1 MSQTHYEILGVNQDA
16 NESEIRKA
24 YRSLS
29 LKYHPDRNPSEEAG
43 ELFRKINEANEVLSD
58 PEKRKQYDH
67 DLKYGEG
74 SFIQQSEM
82 NDINNIINQ
91 MFGGG
96 GFPGFPGMNM
106 GGFPGMG
113 GMGMGGFPGG
123 IRVNMGGMP
132 GGMNMGGMRGMHNV
146 RVFHNGQEVNGED
159 HDPFFQFFSHMQ
171 KPEPLIKHIKISLE
185 DAYKGIN
192 LPIEIEKQIVLRR
205 IQSTEIETIYVDI
218 PQGVDNGETFVLQN
232 RGNSVEGNNG
242 DLKIVVQIE
251 NTTKFIRNGLDLHYQ
266 IGISMKEA
274 LCGFS
279 LEIKHLN
286 GKMLSMNNKENNSVI
301 KPNHKKTVPN
311 LGMVKGG
318 QTGNLVIEFLVEF
331 PEELSREQI
340 DQLREIL

>member
-1 MSQTHYEILGVNQDA
+1 MSENHYQVLGINQDA
-16 NESEIRKA
+16 SESEVRKS

-74 SFIQQSEM
+74 SFMQQSEM

-96 GFPGFPGMNM
+96 MGMGGFPGFPGFPGM
-106 GGFPGMG
+106 
-113 GMGMGGFPGG
+113 GG
-123 IRVNMGGMP
+123 IRVNMGGM
-132 GGMNMGGMRGMHNV
+132 NMGGFPGGMHNV
-146 RVFHNGQEVNGED
+146 RVFHNGQEVNVGD
-159 HDPFFQFFSHMQ
+159 QDPFSQFFSHMQ
-171 KPEPLIKHIKISLE
+171 KPEPLIKHVTISLE
-185 DAYKGIN
+185 DAYKGMN
-192 LPIEIEKQIVLRR
+192 LPVEIEKVSVLRR

-218 PQGVDNGETFVLQN
+218 PQGMNSGDTLLLPNM
-232 RGNSVEGNNG
+232 GNSVEGNSG
-242 DLKIVVQIE
+242 DLKIVLQIE
-251 NTTKFIRNGLDLHYQ
+251 NTTKFVRNGLDLHYQ
-266 IGISMKEA
+266 VPISLKDA

-286 GKMLSMNNKENNSVI
+286 GKVLSLNNKENNTVI

-311 LGMVKGG
+311 LGMVKGEN
-318 QTGNLVIEFLVEF
+318 TGNLVIEFLVEF
-331 PEELSREQI
+331 PEELNREQI
-340 DQLREIL
+340 DRLREIL

>member
-1 MSQTHYEILGVNQDA
+1 MTQNHYDVLGLDQSA
-16 NESEIRKA
+16 NENEIRKA

-58 PEKRKQYDH
+58 PDKRKQYDH
-67 DLKYGEG
+67 DLKFGEG
-74 SFIQQSEM
+74 SFMQQAEM

-96 GFPGFPGMNM
+96 FPGM
-106 GGFPGMG
+106 
-113 GMGMGGFPGG
+113 GFPGG
-123 IRVNMGGMP
+123 IRVNMGGM
-132 GGMNMGGMRGMHNV
+132 NMGGMPNI
-146 RVFHNGQEVNGED
+146 RVFHNGHPVNGAAGFGFEN
-159 HDPFFQFFSHMQ
+159 DPFSHFFSQVQ
-171 KPEPLIKHIKISLE
+171 KPGPLVKHVQISFE
-185 DAYKGIN
+185 DAYKGIH
-192 LPIEIEKQIVLRR
+192 LPVEIEKVSVLRGV
-205 IQSTEIETIYVDI
+205 QSTEIENIYVDI
-218 PQGVDNGETFVLQN
+218 PQGIDNGEILVLQN
-232 RGNSVEGNNG
+232 MGNNVEGNLG

-266 IGISMKEA
+266 VNISMKEA

-286 GKMLSMNNKENNSVI
+286 GKVLSLNNKENNTVI

-318 QTGNLVIEFLVEF
+318 NTGNLVIEFLVEF

-340 DQLREIL
+340 DRLREIL

>member
-1 MSQTHYEILGVNQDA
+1 MSENYYAVLGINQDA
-16 NESEIRKA
+16 SESEVRKA

-74 SFIQQSEM
+74 SFMQQSEM

-96 GFPGFPGMNM
+96 MGMGMGGFPGFPGFPGM
-106 GGFPGMG
+106 GGIRVNMG
-113 GMGMGGFPGG
+113 GMGMGGFPG
-123 IRVNMGGMP
+123 
-132 GGMNMGGMRGMHNV
+132 GMHNV
-146 RVFHNGQEVNGED
+146 RVFHNGQEVNVGD
-159 HDPFFQFFSHMQ
+159 QDPFSQFFTHMQ
-171 KPEPLIKHIKISLE
+171 KPEPLVKHVTISLE
-185 DAYKGIN
+185 DAYKGMN
-192 LPIEIEKQIVLRR
+192 LPVEIEKVSVLRR

-218 PQGVDNGETFVLQN
+218 PQGVNSGDTLLLSNM
-232 RGNSVEGNNG
+232 GNSVEGNSG

-266 IGISMKEA
+266 VPISLKDA

-286 GKMLSMNNKENNSVI
+286 GKVLSLNNKENNTVI
-301 KPNHKKTVPN
+301 KPNHKKTVAN
-311 LGMVKGG
+311 LGMVKGEN
-318 QTGNLVIEFLVEF
+318 TGNLVIEFLVEF
-331 PEELSREQI
+331 PEELNREQI

>member
-1 MSQTHYEILGVNQDA
+1 MTQNHYEVLGVNQDA
-16 NESEIRKA
+16 NENEVRKA

-58 PEKRKQYDH
+58 PEKRKKYDH

-74 SFIQQSEM
+74 SFMQQAEM

-96 GFPGFPGMNM
+96 GGFPGFPGFPGMGMNM
-106 GGFPGMG
+106 
-113 GMGMGGFPGG
+113 GG
-123 IRVNMGGMP
+123 IRVNMGGFP
-132 GGMNMGGMRGMHNV
+132 RGMSNV
-146 RVFHNGQEVNGED
+146 RVFHNGQEVNGSSEFAFEN
-159 HDPFFQFFSHMQ
+159 DPFSHFFSHIQ
-171 KPEPLIKHIKISLE
+171 KPGPLVKHVQVSIE
-185 DAYKGIN
+185 DAYKG
-192 LPIEIEKQIVLRR
+192 LHLQVEIEKLSVLRGV
-205 IQSTEIETIYVDI
+205 QSTEIETIYVDI
-218 PQGVDNGETFVLQN
+218 PEGIDNGETILLQN
-232 RGNSVEGNNG
+232 MGNSVEGNRG

-251 NTTKFIRNGLDLHYQ
+251 NKTKFIRNGLDLHYTVT
-266 IGISMKEA
+266 ISMKEA

-318 QTGNLVIEFLVEF
+318 NTGNLVIEFLVEF
-331 PEELSREQI
+331 PEELMRDQI
-340 DQLREIL
+340 DKLREIL

>member
-1 MSQTHYEILGVNQDA
+1 M
-16 NESEIRKA
+16 RKA

-74 SFIQQSEM
+74 SFMQQAEM

-96 GFPGFPGMNM
+96 MGMGGFPGFPGFPGM
-106 GGFPGMG
+106 GGIRVNMG
-113 GMGMGGFPGG
+113 GMGMGGFPG
-123 IRVNMGGMP
+123 
-132 GGMNMGGMRGMHNV
+132 GMHNV
-146 RVFHNGQEVNGED
+146 RVFHNGQEVNVGD
-159 HDPFFQFFSHMQ
+159 QDPFSQFFTHMQ
-171 KPEPLIKHIKISLE
+171 KPEPLIKHVTISLE
-185 DAYKGIN
+185 DAYKGIH
-192 LPIEIEKQIVLRR
+192 LPVEIEKVSVLRR

-218 PQGVDNGETFVLQN
+218 PQGMNSGDTLLLPNM
-232 RGNSVEGNNG
+232 GNSVEGNSG

-266 IGISMKEA
+266 VPISLKDA

-286 GKMLSMNNKENNSVI
+286 GKVLSLNNKENNTVI

-311 LGMVKGG
+311 LGMVKGEN
-318 QTGNLVIEFLVEF
+318 TGNLVIEFLVEF
-331 PEELSREQI
+331 PEELNRVQI